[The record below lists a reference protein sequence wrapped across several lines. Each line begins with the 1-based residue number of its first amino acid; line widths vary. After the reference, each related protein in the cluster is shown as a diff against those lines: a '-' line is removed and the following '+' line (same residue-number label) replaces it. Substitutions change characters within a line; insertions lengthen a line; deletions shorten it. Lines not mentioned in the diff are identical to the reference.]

1 MGVTRAQ
8 LTPDDVALELDR
20 MRPMVIAAKL
30 RDFPAIPRAE
40 LENAYG
46 DITLDALTRS
56 FASVTELAR
65 FVHEGLRHDA
75 LDIAK
80 SAAFRNTSSL
90 TEMIASTDSP
100 EHRVLEH
107 EARALLHEFLAE
119 LSEDDR
125 KIAYLHFDPGY
136 DWTPRRIAA
145 ALDLPRSEVK
155 RTLDRV
161 GIRLRRF
168 AALTI
173 APGALCSHRRP
184 ELVQWQQT
192 GVMPLSL
199 RLHLRHCHRCRS
211 EQRQAIV
218 AVRSAILP
226 LVPIAT
232 MPAAATGALAR
243 IYHAVG
249 AHPSVVRSHDAI
261 ARVRKFAPVGGG
273 GGAAIAVK
281 LAATTAVVTA
291 GAALH
296 AVSASSPPKHPQR
309 HVRAAHV
316 HRARTRAAAD
326 TSRTTATATTAA
338 VVKPKPVEIPVRTTS
353 SQTTATQNVTPTT
366 TRSQPPPAPDQN
378 KAAPAPIAVS
388 SSVAT
393 TRETAHDASS
403 FSPPPPP
410 SAGNSATGGNSSVSS
425 HTKSGPGAP
434 TGPPP
439 P

>member
-1 MGVTRAQ
+1 MAVTRAQ
-8 LTPDDVALELDR
+8 LTPEEVALELDR
-20 MRPMVIAAKL
+20 MRTMVIAAKL

-46 DITLDALTRS
+46 DITLDALKRS
-56 FASVTELAR
+56 FATVTELAR

-80 SAAFRNTSSL
+80 SAAFRNTSTL

-107 EARALLHEFLAE
+107 EARELLHEFLAE

-125 KIAYLHFDPGY
+125 KIAYLHFDPDY

-184 ELVQWQQT
+184 ELMQWQQT

-199 RLHLRHCHRCRS
+199 RLHLRRCHRCRS
-211 EQRQAIV
+211 EQRQAVV
-218 AVRSAILP
+218 AVRSAIVP
-226 LVPIAT
+226 LVPVAT

-243 IYHAVG
+243 IYHATG
-249 AHPSVVRSHDAI
+249 AHPSVVRSHDVI
-261 ARVRKFAPVGGG
+261 ARVRKAAPVGGG

-296 AVSASSPPKHPQR
+296 AVSSSSPPKHPQR
-309 HVRAAHV
+309 HVRAAQV
-316 HRARTRAAAD
+316 HRARTRPTVD
-326 TSRTTATATTAA
+326 VGRTTTATAAA
-338 VVKPKPVEIPVRTTS
+338 AMVKPKPIEIRVRTTS
-353 SQTTATQNVTPTT
+353 SHTTATQTPSPTT
-366 TRSQPPPAPDQN
+366 TRSQPPPAPNQT

-388 SSVAT
+388 SSAGT
-393 TRETAHDASS
+393 TSQAARDSS
-403 FSPPPPP
+403 SSSPPPPS
-410 SAGNSATGGNSSVSS
+410 SAGSSAGGGNSHVGSN
-425 HTKSGPGAP
+425 TESGPAAP
-434 TGPPP
+434 SGPPP

>member
-1 MGVTRAQ
+1 VADGRNAGAADGRRRRARARS
-8 LTPDDVALELDR
+8 D
-20 MRPMVIAAKL
+20 AADGHRREAARL
-30 RDFPAIPRAE
+30 SGDPAAE

-46 DITLDALTRS
+46 DITLDALKRS
-56 FASVTELAR
+56 FASVMELAR

-107 EARALLHEFLAE
+107 EARDLLHEFLAE

-226 LVPIAT
+226 LVPVAT

-243 IYHAVG
+243 IYHAAG
-249 AHPSVVRSHDAI
+249 AHPSVVRSHDVI
-261 ARVRKFAPVGGG
+261 ARVRKAAPVGGG
-273 GGAAIAVK
+273 GGAAIAVRGRAR
-281 LAATTAVVTA
+281 LPA
-291 GAALH
+291 
-296 AVSASSPPKHPQR
+296 SSSPPCWSTR
-309 HVRAAHV
+309 VRASTQPFEPTSC
-316 HRARTRAAAD
+316 RA
-326 TSRTTATATTAA
+326 
-338 VVKPKPVEIPVRTTS
+338 PS
-353 SQTTATQNVTPTT
+353 S
-366 TRSQPPPAPDQN
+366 
-378 KAAPAPIAVS
+378 
-388 SSVAT
+388 
-393 TRETAHDASS
+393 
-403 FSPPPPP
+403 
-410 SAGNSATGGNSSVSS
+410 G
-425 HTKSGPGAP
+425 GAP
-434 TGPPP
+434 
-439 P
+439 

>member
-20 MRPMVIAAKL
+20 MRPMVIAAKM

-46 DITLDALTRS
+46 DITLDALKRS
-56 FASVTELAR
+56 FASATELAR

-107 EARALLHEFLAE
+107 EARELLHEFLAE

-125 KIAYLHFDPGY
+125 KIAYLHFDPDY

-155 RTLDRV
+155 RILDRV

-173 APGALCSHRRP
+173 APGALCTHRRP

-199 RLHLRHCHRCRS
+199 RLHLRHCHQCRS
-211 EQRQAIV
+211 EQRQAAV

-226 LVPIAT
+226 LVPVAT

-249 AHPSVVRSHDAI
+249 AHSSVVRSHDVF
-261 ARVRKFAPVGGG
+261 ARVRKVAPVGGG

-296 AVSASSPPKHPQR
+296 VVNASSPPKHPQR
-309 HVRAAHV
+309 HVRAGHV
-316 HRARTRAAAD
+316 HRAQTRAAVD
-326 TSRTTATATTAA
+326 TSRTTATAV
-338 VVKPKPVEIPVRTTS
+338 VVKPKPVKIPVRTTS
-353 SQTTATQNVTPTT
+353 THTTATQTVTPTT

-388 SSVAT
+388 SGAAS

-403 FSPPPPP
+403 FSSPPPP
-410 SAGNSATGGNSSVSS
+410 SAGNSATGGNSSVSL